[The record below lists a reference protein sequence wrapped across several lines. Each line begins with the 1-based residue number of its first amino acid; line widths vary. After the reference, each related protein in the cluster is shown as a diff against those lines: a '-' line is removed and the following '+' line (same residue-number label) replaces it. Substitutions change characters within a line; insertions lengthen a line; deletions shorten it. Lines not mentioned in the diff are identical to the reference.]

1 MLALGVA
8 VIVLHGMV
16 TVVDEGFHR
25 GRGLPRWERIGH
37 PLGTL
42 TIAGCLSWLLAVP
55 RAEATAVTLPL
66 YLVLAAGSTWFVV
79 KDEVVHAQAPRC
91 TAGERMAHAMLFV
104 LHPAALA
111 AFAYLWWIDASALL
125 VGQLGVALA
134 FMAYQA
140 IYWNLG
146 WNPWRTELGDA
157 WVCDGPG
164 DGEVLVDEVR
174 AGPVRDL
181 RPSAG

>member
-1 MLALGVA
+1 MLALCVA
-8 VIVLHGMV
+8 VIVLQAAV

-25 GRGLPRWERIGH
+25 ARGLPRWERIAH

-42 TIAGCLSWLLAVP
+42 TIIGCLTWLIAVP
-55 RAEATAVTLPL
+55 RAEATAVTLPI
-66 YLVLAAGSTWFVV
+66 YLVLAAGSTLFAV
-79 KDEVVHAQAPRC
+79 KDELVHAPVGRC
-91 TAGERMAHAMLFV
+91 SAGERWVHAMQFA

-111 AFAYLWWIDASALL
+111 AFAFLWWIDASALL

-134 FMAYQA
+134 FMAYQT

-146 WNPWRTELGDA
+146 WNPW
-157 WVCDGPG
+157 VCDGPG
-164 DGEVLVDEVR
+164 DGQVLVDEVR
-174 AGPVRDL
+174 AGSVRDL